1 MRSIY
6 LLIVFNVINIAST
19 LAIPTTISGIF
30 LYQREVEYSVEF
42 YTNTLVEEKPQV
54 FGASK
59 CMPDGKFEFQFDL
72 PSPGIIILSSIHDN
86 FRIYCHPGDS
96 IYIQIVN
103 RQNVKFSGSHTNENN
118 LLFNEGLTSDIF
130 RITSYPEKSL
140 EESIDDILN
149 QYVRRSSAINSSKED
164 YDRDFL
170 QFYVAEILGRKYTG
184 IFTLIANDP
193 SHSYDSLLVQFG
205 NEPLINEARSRSYN
219 NCFALL
225 SKYISLSPGVNSNQK
240 VRYRNSWYTQLPNPE
255 KIQLL
260 DAVITL
266 PELYRLLSYSSFN
279 NTIYKLKDTLQL
291 DKLYPLLD
299 ELSREL
305 PNPYLIEILRSTL
318 NEKIK
323 QLKLVIP
330 YNFKAYTTD
339 SILTQLDYYT
349 TSPYILIDFWATW
362 CKPCIQNLPKLNAF
376 ASENRDSI
384 IVLAVNIQDTRSNW
398 LEWIN
403 ENNLDNITHLKLDS
417 KESKEVYANYY
428 FNTVPN
434 YILIDQSGEF
444 IVKGSPN
451 FDPEFF
457 LFQLQ
462 GYLYSKRL

>member
-30 LYQREVEYSVEF
+30 LYQREIEYSVEF

-54 FGASK
+54 YGVSQ
-59 CMPDGKFEFQFDL
+59 CMPDGKFQLQFDL
-72 PSPGIIILSSIHDN
+72 GVPSIIILSSIHDN

-103 RQNVKFSGSHTNENN
+103 RQNVKYSGSHANENN

-130 RITSYPEKSL
+130 RITSYTEKPL
-140 EESIDDILN
+140 EESLDDILD
-149 QYVRRSSAINSSKED
+149 QYIRRRSTLDKTQGE
-164 YDRDFL
+164 YDKDFL
-170 QFYVAEILGRKYTG
+170 RFYLAEITGRKYTG
-184 IFTLIANDP
+184 IFTLIANDS
-193 SHSYDSLLVQFG
+193 SHSYDSLLAQFG
-205 NEPLINEARSRSYN
+205 NEALINEARSRSYN

-225 SKYISLSPGVNSNQK
+225 SKYISPSSGVNTNQQLH
-240 VRYRNSWYTQLPNPE
+240 YRNSWYAQLPNPE
-255 KIQLL
+255 KKQLL
-260 DAVITL
+260 DFVEAM

-299 ELSREL
+299 QLSREL

-323 QLKLVIP
+323 QLKLLVP
-330 YNFKAYTTD
+330 YNFRAYTTD
-339 SILTQLDYYT
+339 SILSQLENYT
-349 TSPYILIDFWATW
+349 SSRYILIDFWATW
-362 CKPCIQNLPKLNAF
+362 CKPCIQSLPKLNAF

-384 IVLAVNIQDTRSNW
+384 IVLAVNIQDTRSSW
-398 LEWIN
+398 LEWLT
-403 ENNLDNITHLKLDS
+403 ENNLDNITHLKLDA

-444 IVKGSPN
+444 IIKGTPN

-462 GYLYSKRL
+462 GYLYAKRL